1 MPDSSPLRSA
11 LVPLA
16 ALLLTAMTSSFTSSV
31 YGQSDTS
38 AKENDPLT
46 TYQGK
51 SRVVLVFGPN
61 DSDAKFAKQMSELKS
76 KAELEDRQIVVLPV
90 PADDKAAGKSL
101 PYLQKKYNDG
111 NGDFSVVLIGKDGH
125 TAFRSG
131 DPISAETLFGKIDA
145 MPMRKDEIKEKS
157 AEADK
162 TRGQSKTD
170 EQKDN

>member
-1 MPDSSPLRSA
+1 M
-11 LVPLA
+11 PLA
-16 ALLLTAMTSSFTSSV
+16 LLRPVLALFGAVLVTMMTTPLASSI
-31 YGQSDTS
+31 YGQADTS

-51 SRVVLVFGPN
+51 NRVVLVFGPT
-61 DSDAKFAKQMSELKS
+61 DGDARFAKQMSELKQ
-76 KAELEDRQIVVLPV
+76 KAELDDRQIVVMPV
-90 PADDKAAGKSL
+90 PSDDKAAGKSL

-111 NGDFSVVLIGKDGH
+111 KGDFSLVLVGKDGH
-125 TAFRSG
+125 TAFQS
-131 DPISAETLFGKIDA
+131 DEPVSAEALFAKIDA

-157 AEADK
+157 AEADR